1 MAREDEGTGSFVSCL
16 RRGPTSPR
24 RQTRPGQAP
33 GSGKGKK
40 GQVWGRHAEYWRIQ
54 IHCGEWT
61 WVGSLRGLSSWLS
74 GKESACDAEDASDA
88 TGSIPGLGKSLGEG
102 HGNPLQYSC
111 LGESHGHSNLVG
123 HSPWGRT
130 ESDTTKATQGT
141 CTSSLREF
149 QVSLG
154 QRLLRCYVIVLF
166 LPFQALPE
174 SLGSIMGQS

>member
-1 MAREDEGTGSFVSCL
+1 MVRSDRGPGWVSWGPHNYEGFSEHLQSQVQCEKWEADHWMAREDEGAGSFVSCL
-16 RRGPTSPR
+16 RRGSTSPR

-33 GSGKGKK
+33 GSGKGQK

-111 LGESHGHSNLVG
+111 FGESHGQSNLVG
-123 HSPWGRT
+123 HS
-130 ESDTTKATQGT
+130 
-141 CTSSLREF
+141 L
-149 QVSLG
+149 
-154 QRLLRCYVIVLF
+154 
-166 LPFQALPE
+166 
-174 SLGSIMGQS
+174 